1 MLRSIH
7 PQSRVMMGN
16 LNIAMM
22 TSDYDIKK
30 RSQIETTWDLRPFPL
45 QNSKKTSQQLT
56 FWALML
62 PRFGHCLPT
71 ILYESERPQHPL
83 QWWCSKPKLLTMPE
97 LPGSLGPRC
106 FTVLDGVDFGGEL
119 QNLPGNKKNHINEI
133 LPPFVWRIYLNF
145 ITAFNRQRHWNWE
158 SWGILEKHDPR
169 YLDNDL
175 ALCWIFACFV
185 WCVGFVS
192 RGYEV
197 HHGPGHLNNPRIRP
211 HLLGTTV

>member
-7 PQSRVMMGN
+7 PKSRVMMGN

-119 QNLPGNKKNHINEI
+119 QNLPGNKKKTYQWNSTPLCLEDLSKLYHR
-133 LPPFVWRIYLNF
+133 VQSS
-145 ITAFNRQRHWNWE
+145 TALKL
-158 SWGILEKHDPR
+158 GIMRNPWKTWSAIPGQWPCVM
-169 YLDNDL
+169 LD
-175 ALCWIFACFV
+175 FACFV